1 MRRSRSVLIAA
12 TLALGCTI
20 LLVVVA
26 GTPNPTFHA
35 RSFLKVEV
43 RETHLFPMIYRD
55 EPSAVSNF
63 LTGMGKAALLS
74 NTGSNSEKTFALE
87 RVGGVRDTSLFH
99 IDYCGPDTNI
109 VQAVASNA
117 ANLAIS
123 FYATNQPS
131 WQVTLIETRC
141 FAPMTRWERL
151 KDSAWVYWH
160 RCKAFLH
167 L

>member
-1 MRRSRSVLIAA
+1 MKINARAVR
-12 TLALGCTI
+12 LAI
-20 LLVVVA
+20 VVA
-26 GTPNPTFHA
+26 VSA
-35 RSFLKVEV
+35 WAAWVS
-43 RETHLFPMIYRD
+43 YR
-55 EPSAVSNF
+55 
-63 LTGMGKAALLS
+63 TAAPAS
-74 NTGSNSEKTFALE
+74 DRIGFASI
-87 RVGGVRDTSLFH
+87 GGGPISGGGGGLPKCSL
-99 IDYCGPDTNI
+99 D
-109 VQAVASNA
+109 SNA